1 MDDGSIL
8 KIHANKSVI
17 GKSSSSII
25 HKTIIRRDNIGLGSN
40 MNRKCEYILRL
51 FVEFSSTS
59 VAVMEN
65 IGVFQVF
72 LVRYQTKS

>member
-1 MDDGSIL
+1 
-8 KIHANKSVI
+8 
-17 GKSSSSII
+17 
-25 HKTIIRRDNIGLGSN
+25 